1 MHDDETRVVLRQ
13 QSRHRILSSDTNQA
27 RTASV
32 SDSPIS
38 ISLQLEKRRRQIFS
52 AHLCLTPLPPRIYA
66 RNGGFNRRW
75 SNPFLKMISLPN
87 TDNHHCPR
95 LSRRRI
101 DLRGCQVAACVYTA
115 RLCAMDTLE
124 ADAKDV
130 IRARY
135 LVVATLAFQIYDY
148 LTNLD
153 DEIRLVW
160 SDKLTIRQLH
170 FFLNRYLP
178 FATSILSVFFV
189 TSNND
194 IKECSGGFAA
204 LVYISVIGMLIAEFS
219 VFLRADAV
227 WGHKRS
233 VRILLVC
240 TYVCSSG
247 FILFIATRH
256 VLSNTVIPLHISSGC
271 LYIHGDRKIWAA
283 LMMYLFCDFLAL
295 ALLLCKAFLDARY
308 ANSPMMRALSRDG
321 IAYFSVITC
330 E

>member
-1 MHDDETRVVLRQ
+1 
-13 QSRHRILSSDTNQA
+13 
-27 RTASV
+27 
-32 SDSPIS
+32 
-38 ISLQLEKRRRQIFS
+38 
-52 AHLCLTPLPPRIYA
+52 
-66 RNGGFNRRW
+66 
-75 SNPFLKMISLPN
+75 
-87 TDNHHCPR
+87 
-95 LSRRRI
+95 
-101 DLRGCQVAACVYTA
+101 
-115 RLCAMDTLE
+115 MDTLE

-271 LYIHGDRKIWAA
+271 LYLHGDRKIWAA
-283 LMMYLFCDFLAL
+283 LMVYLICDFLAL

-321 IAYFSVITC
+321 IAYFSVITLTTSANLALVVSASPSLSDGFIIPESVLVNVLC
-330 E
+330 AHLHLRIRSAHARACCVGEAPGLELRAARTPFLSNGSVIDIARRTSSEVFGLHSNASSLGSGSV